1 MPVDTLNPPAAIS
14 ASQPLDRLLRP
25 RSVVIVGAS
34 DKPGAL
40 GASVLSNLD
49 RNGFSGDI
57 HLINPKRA
65 EIGGRRCLASV
76 DALPEGVDAA
86 VLAIPRVA
94 VLDTIRALAAR
105 GVGAAVIFSA
115 GFAEGGE
122 EGIAEQREIGRIAA
136 ESGMVVE
143 GPNCL
148 GMTNFIDRVP
158 LTFVETD
165 ARPLGERPGIGI
177 VSQSGAMACV
187 LGTTLASRDLGLSF
201 SVSTGNEAASGVE
214 DYVDYLLDDAA
225 TNVIAM
231 IVEQFRK
238 PQRFLAAARRAR
250 ALGKTIVLLHPGK
263 SSAARES
270 AATHTGAMAGD
281 YQLMRVKVERAGVI
295 FAETLEE
302 LGDIAEIALRCPTI
316 AAGGVA
322 VLGESGAFKALT
334 LDLCEALDLDLPR
347 IDDANAPALRAAL
360 PDFVGVSNP
369 LDLTAQGLV
378 DPDLYYRTLAALF
391 GDDRFGSVVAGIIQT
406 DPVTVGIK
414 LPPILRAVDELRP
427 TKPMIFA
434 GLDEGADIS
443 PDYIVQLRAYGI
455 PYFPSTERALRAL
468 KRLNDHARR
477 DFHEGG
483 ATPLPA
489 PGLPDS
495 GGVIP
500 EYRSKAILA
509 PLGIPFPKGAFCTSA
524 ADAVAAADAIGYPVA
539 LKAQSADLSHK
550 SDAGG
555 VILNLRTAEELRD
568 GWNRLHANIAAYDA
582 DLVLDG
588 ALLEGMGERG
598 VELIIGAKTDPDWGP
613 VILAGFGGVT
623 AEIHQ
628 DVRLLTPDLTIEA
641 IIAELHKLKGAPLLR
656 GFRSSP
662 ALDVEAAARIIATL
676 ARILL
681 AEPSIREIDLNPV
694 ILYPDG
700 QGAVALDALMLTAA
714 KHD

>member
-1 MPVDTLNPPAAIS
+1 MTAEALTTS
-14 ASQPLDRLLRP
+14 GHRLDRLLRP
-25 RSVVIVGAS
+25 RSVAIVGAS

-40 GASVLSNLD
+40 GASVLANLD
-49 RNGFSGDI
+49 RNGFAGTV

-65 EIGGRRCLASV
+65 EIGGRACLASV
-76 DALPEGVDAA
+76 DDLPDGVDAA

-94 VLDTIRALAAR
+94 VLDTVRALAAR

-122 EGIAEQREIGRIAA
+122 EGLAEQREIGRIAN
-136 ESGMVVE
+136 ETGMVVE

-158 LTFVETD
+158 LTFVETN
-165 ARPLGERPGIGI
+165 AVALGERVGIGI

-214 DYVDYLLDDAA
+214 DYVEYLLDDPA
-225 TNVIAM
+225 TQVIAM

-281 YQLMRVKVERAGVI
+281 YAVMRVKVERAGVV

-302 LGDIAEIALRCPTI
+302 LGDIAEIALRCPRI
-316 AAGGVA
+316 PPEGVA

-334 LDLCEALDLDLPR
+334 LDLCEALDLDLPAV
-347 IDDANAPALRAAL
+347 DDATAPALRAAL

-391 GDDRFGSVVAGIIQT
+391 GDDRFGSIVAGIIQT

-414 LPPILRAVDELRP
+414 LPPILRAVSELRP
-427 TKPMIFA
+427 DKPVIFA
-434 GLDEGADIS
+434 GLDEGAAVS
-443 PDYIVQLRAYGI
+443 PAYLAQLRGLGI

-468 KRLNDHARR
+468 KRLSAHAAR
-477 DFHEGG
+477 DFAVAEQ
-483 ATPLPA
+483 APLDALDLPA
-489 PGLPDS
+489 
-495 GGVIP
+495 GGVVP
-500 EYRSKAILA
+500 EYRAKALLA
-509 PLGIPFPKGAFCTSA
+509 PLGIPVPAGVFATTIEDAAAG
-524 ADAVAAADAIGYPVA
+524 ADALGYPVA
-539 LKAQSADLSHK
+539 IKAQSPDLSHK

-555 VILNLRTAEELRD
+555 VILNLADADALRA
-568 GWNRLHANIAAYDA
+568 GWARLHANVAAYDPGLA
-582 DLVLDG
+582 LDG
-588 ALLEGMGERG
+588 VLVEGMGARG
-598 VELIIGAKTDPDWGP
+598 VELIVGAKNDAEWGP
-613 VILAGFGGVT
+613 VILIGFGGVT
-623 AEIHQ
+623 AEILH
-628 DVRLLTPDLTIEA
+628 DVRLLTPDLPVEA
-641 IIAELHKLKGAPLLR
+641 IEREIHSLKSAAVLR
-656 GFRSSP
+656 GFRGSP
-662 ALDVEAAARIIATL
+662 ALDVQAVAEIVATIGQIMLAAPNIA
-676 ARILL
+676 
-681 AEPSIREIDLNPV
+681 EIDLNPV
-694 ILYPDG
+694 IVYPH
-700 QGAVALDALMLTAA
+700 GAIALDALMLTTA
-714 KHD
+714 